1 MTFQDIVDELGSLP
15 QVKVHCAGLA
25 QEGLKAAVE
34 DYRSGSDN

>member
-34 DYRSGSDN
+34 DYRSRSEN